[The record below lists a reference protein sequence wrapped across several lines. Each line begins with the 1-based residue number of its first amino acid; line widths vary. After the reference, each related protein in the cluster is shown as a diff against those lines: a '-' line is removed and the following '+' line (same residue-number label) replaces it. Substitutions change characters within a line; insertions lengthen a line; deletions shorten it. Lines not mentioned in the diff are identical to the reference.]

1 MNMRRF
7 LLLLLSLCLASC
19 ARAPEAKGYLLT
31 AGDWVMPPAYH
42 GNPWAPGGVG
52 VARSYVYDP
61 LFDFVPQTDQWLPR
75 LGERFEESADGRSL
89 TVHLRGDARWHD
101 GHPFSARDVE
111 ATFTIGFL
119 KGLEVW
125 HYLERIEIV
134 DDLTVVFHWK
144 RLSPTNTMLALTEP
158 IVSAEHLS
166 QPFLDTLRD
175 LEHEDGQRDLDQESA
190 RRELLFAERPAL
202 PVGTGPFRLTKTT
215 SSDMVLE
222 KFEQYHDAANVHLK
236 GVRIARWG
244 RNEAVWSYLYAGQ
257 LDAISPACPWDVAQ
271 EVLRKNPN
279 VQMRTP
285 SDMNE
290 MGLVINCREEPLSA
304 LDFRKALAHA
314 LDRDS
319 IRRLACEPG
328 DTSPG
333 YNLGMVPSL
342 ADQWLGPG
350 FAEGLEHYDF
360 DPVKAKALFQEHE
373 SRRPLEIMAPAG
385 FTDLALLA
393 ESAASQLT
401 KLGINAHV
409 RLIPGDLYAVLMRDG
424 KFDIAAVFGAQ
435 MGRTIHP
442 ATSNGRYF
450 SRDAQLQTA
459 SGLPLDTE
467 AVAWVEQLRLER
479 DMEKARELA
488 QKLARRHN
496 ETVSFIPCFEKRLL
510 VFVQDG
516 TRVTGWPAADSP
528 LWSAA
533 PLGVENMYTS
543 MIVHGHLR
551 PAP

>member
-1 MNMRRF
+1 MLRP
-7 LLLLLSLCLASC
+7 LLLVLLCLVAGC

-31 AGDWVMPPAYH
+31 AGEWDMPPAYH

-61 LFDFVPQTDQWLPR
+61 LFDYVPESEEWLPR
-75 LGERFEESADGRSL
+75 LGERFEEGPDGRSL
-89 TVHLRGDARWHD
+89 TVHLRKDARWHD
-101 GHPFSARDVE
+101 GHPFTARDVE
-111 ATFTIGFL
+111 ATFVIGFL
-119 KGLEVW
+119 KGLELW
-125 HYLERIEIV
+125 HYIERLEVV
-134 DDLTVVFHWK
+134 DDSTLIFHWK
-144 RLSPTNTMLALTEP
+144 KLSPTNTMLALTEP

-166 QPFLDTLRD
+166 QPFLQTILH
-175 LEHEDGQRDLDQESA
+175 LERQDGRRDLDEEGA

-202 PVGTGPFRLTKTT
+202 PVGTGPFRLTKVT

-222 KFEQYHDAANVHLK
+222 KFEEYHDADKVHLK

-257 LDAISPACPWDVAQ
+257 LDAISPACPYDVAQ

-290 MGLVINCREEPLSA
+290 MGLVINCREKPLSD
-304 LDFRKALAHA
+304 LDFRKTLAYA
-314 LDRDS
+314 LDRDN
-319 IRRLACEPG
+319 IRRLACAPG
-328 DTSPG
+328 DTSPS

-342 ADQWLGPG
+342 ADQWLGPD
-350 FAEGLEHYDF
+350 FVKGLERYDF
-360 DPVKAKALFQEHE
+360 DPVKAKELLKDHKPG
-373 SRRPLEIMAPAG
+373 RTLEIMAPAG

-401 KLGINAHV
+401 RLGVTANV
-409 RLIPGDLYAVLMRDG
+409 RLVQGDLYAVLLRDG

-442 ATSNGRYF
+442 ATSTGRYF

-459 SGLPLDTE
+459 SGLPLDRE
-467 AVAWVEQLRLER
+467 AELWVGQLRVEL
-479 DMEKARELA
+479 DPEKARELA
-488 QKLARRHN
+488 RKLARRQN

-510 VFVQDG
+510 IFVQDG
-516 TRVTGWPAADSP
+516 TRISGWPAADSP

-533 PLGVENMYTS
+533 PLGVESMYTS
-543 MIVHGHLR
+543 MVVHGHLR